1 MTAAPCC
8 WASAL
13 AGEPN
18 VVDLLPRFQRASAS
32 ASVSSP
38 EQQQA
43 EQQQRRSST
52 LANSGGFDEHST
64 LDLTHTAITRINQ
77 MAATLPRRTGRQGP
91 WGVVLL
97 LLVLLVAFQAA
108 ATSASA
114 RRHTHQV
121 GHNGPTRSV

>member
-1 MTAAPCC
+1 MWSICF
-8 WASAL
+8 
-13 AGEPN
+13 
-18 VVDLLPRFQRASAS
+18 PRFQRASAS
-32 ASVSSP
+32 ASVSVSSP
-38 EQQQA
+38 KQQQQQQ
-43 EQQQRRSST
+43 QQQRRSST
-52 LANSGGFDEHST
+52 LANSGGFDDEHST

-121 GHNGPTRSV
+121 GA